1 MVAQSPEPEA
11 PVLNARAFRI
21 ELEFG
26 NVVFFVKTKS
36 YYCIYW
42 INLLNIRAMKT
53 LFRYSIL
60 WIQPRP
66 PTNTKKEHYSI
77 IPRTNF
83 LLFSGSIISRE
94 LAIG

>member
-1 MVAQSPEPEA
+1 M
-11 PVLNARAFRI
+11 L
-21 ELEFG
+21 
-26 NVVFFVKTKS
+26 VFDKDKKLLLH
-36 YYCIYW
+36 W

-60 WIQPRP
+60 SY
-66 PTNTKKEHYSI
+66 TKKGHYSI

-94 LAIG
+94 PAIGSQKKFHMCCPYILFYIFR

>member
-1 MVAQSPEPEA
+1 M
-11 PVLNARAFRI
+11 L
-21 ELEFG
+21 
-26 NVVFFVKTKS
+26 VFDKDKKLLLH
-36 YYCIYW
+36 W

-94 LAIG
+94 PAIGSQKKFHMCCPYILFYIFR